1 MNNVSCPNCG
11 NNGQAANFNELLDL
25 PIEFDDDGEPIEN
38 MGGNSDQFAFRNRGQ
53 IEGYPIW
60 VCNKCEKAGVWM
72 KTGFFG
78 KPKPIT
84 GEGFD
89 ALKTDWESRTGS
101 KF

>member
-1 MNNVSCPNCG
+1 MKNVTCPNCG
-11 NNGQAANFNELLDL
+11 NHGSTGTMEEMINND
-25 PIEFDDDGEPIEN
+25 IVDEFGSN
-38 MGGNSDQFAFRNRGQ
+38 MGEKHELAFRSRGQ

-60 VCNKCEKAGVWM
+60 ICNKCEKAGVWM

-84 GEGFD
+84 GERFD
-89 ALKTDWESRTGS
+89 ALKTDWESGTGR

>member
-1 MNNVSCPNCG
+1 MKEATCPNCG
-11 NNGQAANFNELLDL
+11 NHGSTGTMEETSHNYLVDEMGS
-25 PIEFDDDGEPIEN
+25 EFGEKHAL
-38 MGGNSDQFAFRNRGQ
+38 AFRPRGQ

-60 VCNKCEKAGVWM
+60 VCNKCEKAAVWM